1 MLHINSFTFLCVGVC
16 CCAVGH
22 IVVTSGEDGWLGELR
37 VVTIRGPLR
46 QLVGGVKSAALQIGT
61 LVGRS
66 QNAGMGL

>member
-1 MLHINSFTFLCVGVC
+1 MLHINNFTFPCVGIC

-22 IVVTSGEDGWLGELR
+22 VDVTSGEDGWLCEQR

-61 LVGRS
+61 PVGRS